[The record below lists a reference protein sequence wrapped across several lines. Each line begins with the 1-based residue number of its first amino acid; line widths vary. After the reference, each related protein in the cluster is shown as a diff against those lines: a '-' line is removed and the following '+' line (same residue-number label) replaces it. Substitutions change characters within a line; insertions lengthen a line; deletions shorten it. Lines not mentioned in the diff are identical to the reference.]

1 MNGLVIPVTRLPFAL
16 HLRGLVVGKFGEGGL
31 GHDARPQMGTRHVTP
46 MDSGMFTPY
55 YTEILSHD
63 TSSGFYD

>member
-16 HLRGLVVGKFGEGGL
+16 HLRGLVAGKFGEGGL
-31 GHDARPQMGTRHVTP
+31 GHDARPQMGVRHVTP
-46 MDSGMFTPY
+46 MDLRQYTAY
-55 YTEILSHD
+55 YTEILSPD